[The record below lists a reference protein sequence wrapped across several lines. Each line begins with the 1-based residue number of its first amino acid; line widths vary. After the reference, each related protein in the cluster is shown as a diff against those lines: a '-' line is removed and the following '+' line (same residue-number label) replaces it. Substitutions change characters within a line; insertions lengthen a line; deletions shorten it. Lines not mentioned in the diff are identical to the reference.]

1 VFPSG
6 RKCRRGFFVLKKA
19 AAGSSA
25 KALPATVCNTL
36 LSFDDSAVGLEGGSE
51 MKRLWRCAKTITL
64 MAMVAMMTGF
74 WAVGTTMAAEE
85 SIPAAK
91 ESTTPKIKEN
101 TQNLEDVVV
110 TATRTERALET
121 LPVSASVISANDV
134 KQSAAYRVDD
144 VLRELPGV
152 YVRSYQGIHSSST
165 TNDVGIGGS
174 NRVVVQRAL
183 G

>member
-1 VFPSG
+1 
-6 RKCRRGFFVLKKA
+6 
-19 AAGSSA
+19 
-25 KALPATVCNTL
+25 
-36 LSFDDSAVGLEGGSE
+36 
-51 MKRLWRCAKTITL
+51 
-64 MAMVAMMTGF
+64 
-74 WAVGTTMAAEE
+74 MAAEE